1 MYYLFF
7 ALNYLPET
15 TGIAPFTAGLCEHL
29 VQQGHQVYVITTFPH
44 APEWE
49 VYPEYRGKFL
59 QRERINGVTVL
70 RTFTIIPKRPKKAI
84 GRILYDTAYPA
95 FAFFRGLGVPQY
107 DLVYCIT
114 PPLQLGFVAW
124 FYSRLR
130 GVPFVLHIQDIVP
143 DAALGTGMLD
153 ENSVAM
159 RLGHLMER
167 FVYEQAIAIGVLC
180 DGFARNL
187 IAKGVP
193 SSKITLL
200 PDWTDVDFIR
210 PLDRMNRFRDR
221 HGLTQEDFVVMY
233 SGNFGF
239 KQGLDTLIKAAKL
252 LEEQPHIRIYMIGGG
267 RCQEDLRRMAQELML
282 TNLRFLPLQPL
293 EDLPEQLSAADVLV
307 LTQKE
312 TVHDMVLPSK
322 LLTYMAAG
330 RPVVAAVNDESET
343 ARYICLASNGIIVEP
358 ENPQALADTLIRLT
372 SSSEAARKM
381 GQNGRRFAEENF
393 ASSRVLERFIAFLA
407 HVGQGNKIL

>member
-1 MYYLFF
+1 
-7 ALNYLPET
+7 
-15 TGIAPFTAGLCEHL
+15 
-29 VQQGHQVYVITTFPH
+29 
-44 APEWE
+44 
-49 VYPEYRGKFL
+49 
-59 QRERINGVTVL
+59 
-70 RTFTIIPKRPKKAI
+70 
-84 GRILYDTAYPA
+84 
-95 FAFFRGLGVPQY
+95 
-107 DLVYCIT
+107 
-114 PPLQLGFVAW
+114 
-124 FYSRLR
+124 
-130 GVPFVLHIQDIVP
+130 
-143 DAALGTGMLD
+143 
-153 ENSVAM
+153 
-159 RLGHLMER
+159 
-167 FVYEQAIAIGVLC
+167 
-180 DGFARNL
+180 
-187 IAKGVP
+187 
-193 SSKITLL
+193 
-200 PDWTDVDFIR
+200 
-210 PLDRMNRFRDR
+210 
-221 HGLTQEDFVVMY
+221 
-233 SGNFGF
+233 
-239 KQGLDTLIKAAKL
+239 LIKAAKL

-267 RCQEDLRRMAQELML
+267 RCQEDLQRMAQELML

-293 EDLPEQLSAADVLV
+293 EGLPEQLSAADVLV